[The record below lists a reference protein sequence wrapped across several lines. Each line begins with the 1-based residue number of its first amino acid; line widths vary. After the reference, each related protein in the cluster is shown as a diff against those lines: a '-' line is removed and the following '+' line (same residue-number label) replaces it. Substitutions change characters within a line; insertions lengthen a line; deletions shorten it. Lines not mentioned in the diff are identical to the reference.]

1 MKKIIAITLL
11 LCITVPIIGTYGWLS
26 FQQYQTKK
34 TVKRKLKNSLNKDQL
49 VRLAFI
55 PKQADAELYWEHSK
69 EFEYRGEMYDVV
81 EQETIGD
88 STIYWCWWDNEET
101 ELNRQLAELVED
113 ALDTNPDHSKQ
124 KKKLFN
130 FLKALYHSQ
139 EQNTTLYSFLEATL
153 HSNIYFVNYHN
164 IRNNPPTP
172 PPQIAIVT

>member
-34 TVKRKLKNSLNKDQL
+34 AVKRKLKDSLNKDQL
-49 VRLAFI
+49 VRLAFT

-101 ELNRQLAELVED
+101 EFNRQLAELVED